1 MGMDAIRL
9 YLQINS
15 QHMVMVN
22 SDIQWF
28 HCKYIFPH
36 ALLLLE
42 VFCISLQFCV
52 GVSVRLF
59 LFEFLFGS
67 LNIDI

>member
-1 MGMDAIRL
+1 
-9 YLQINS
+9 
-15 QHMVMVN
+15 MVMVN

-42 VFCISLQFCV
+42 VFLNFFTICV

-59 LFEFLFGS
+59 PFEYLFGS
-67 LNIDI
+67 LVLTFNALVLYLNQRGV